1 MPQTYFFSL
10 FQALM
15 MNKLRCKFYNK
26 QIATHGNGNFQYHDP
41 EESKLNIII
50 ISNSGADTLTDDQ
63 MIKSPFNKKM

>member
-1 MPQTYFFSL
+1 
-10 FQALM
+10 M